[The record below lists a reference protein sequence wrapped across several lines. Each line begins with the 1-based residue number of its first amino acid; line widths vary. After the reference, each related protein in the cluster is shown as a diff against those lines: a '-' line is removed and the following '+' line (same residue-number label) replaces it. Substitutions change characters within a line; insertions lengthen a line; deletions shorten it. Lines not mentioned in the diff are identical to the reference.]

1 MLAPA
6 HPDME
11 LLIDP
16 QNGGEVLFLQDAADK
31 LASVHGVQVVPT
43 FLLLPLP
50 PPSPPRPAPPCPTHT
65 EQALGYCA
73 WHGQPACS
81 GIQSACG
88 ASAEGAT
95 PVRRTL
101 IRQV

>member
-31 LASVHGVQVVPT
+31 LASVHGVQVIST

-50 PPSPPRPAPPCPTHT
+50 PPSPPRPARPYTH
-65 EQALGYCA
+65 
-73 WHGQPACS
+73 
-81 GIQSACG
+81 
-88 ASAEGAT
+88 
-95 PVRRTL
+95 
-101 IRQV
+101 